1 MSYEMSKNVVYI
13 YRYPHIP
20 WWYRRHDWLLETH
33 SITLST
39 QKTKSK
45 VHSQN
50 NMYDFSKRK
59 ISQFNFGFR
68 VDAEDFRQK
77 NWVIRQSRKYF
88 VWDSCTKWNVRFNI
102 GCWHSIYV
110 DSKILKYG
118 SQEKVPFCCKLGEAN
133 KKWGP
138 LILAKFNSDLPDSHR
153 REAFVQFCSLWNGH
167 CEIWGVKKC
176 QILNFE
182 FAALIFPMNNN
193 EVRSIFSN
201 FH

>member
-1 MSYEMSKNVVYI
+1 MRCLKKVVYI
-13 YRYPHIP
+13 YRYPYIP
-20 WWYRRHDWLLETH
+20 WWFKQHDWLLATH
-33 SITLST
+33 FITIST

-110 DSKILKYG
+110 DSKILALSMSRVMTISPRIG
-118 SQEKVPFCCKLGEAN
+118 QA
-133 KKWGP
+133 
-138 LILAKFNSDLPDSHR
+138 ILSKFL
-153 REAFVQFCSLWNGH
+153 E
-167 CEIWGVKKC
+167 EIIG
-176 QILNFE
+176 
-182 FAALIFPMNNN
+182 
-193 EVRSIFSN
+193 
-201 FH
+201 